1 MKTFQIIL
9 NNNVIG
15 TETVIN
21 MSANAVK
28 MLCVRL
34 GYPEG
39 VTVKACLPVKVV
51 K

>member
-1 MKTFQIIL
+1 MKTFQILL
-9 NNNVIG
+9 NNEGITKVIG
-15 TETVIN
+15 VETVIN

-39 VTVKACLPVKVV
+39 ITVKVIK
-51 K
+51 